1 MLKRSIDTN
10 GLRTG
15 MRGGKKDAPEQ
26 ERVWIWRGAVSAQAG
41 PINRRILIVDDTAA
55 IHADFRKILTPDTS
69 GEADLNSLEQT
80 LFGSR
85 QASHLTF
92 QLDSAYQG
100 QEALKLVQLALEQGK
115 PYALAFI
122 DMRMPPG
129 WDGLETIERLWQA
142 DPNLQIALCTAYTD
156 YSWEAMA
163 ERLEF
168 GDQLLILKKPFD
180 ALEIRQMANALT
192 WKWQLAQD
200 AALKMFNLEQTIEAR
215 VHELLKVSHL
225 LHYDSLTGLPNS
237 TLLGDRLTQH
247 LAACRRHDK
256 KLVVL
261 FLGLDRFKRINN
273 ALGHPAGDEMLKRVG
288 QQLLKNVRGSDSVF
302 RYGSDEFVVILTDI
316 NHPQQTRSIAE
327 KLLGVIRTPQMI
339 AGHDVS
345 VTASMGLS
353 VYPDDGIEAIDLIK
367 KAETA
372 MRNVKDS
379 SPDNFGFFIEAMNA
393 RAREQQS
400 IESGIRQALQRNEF
414 VLHYQPKIALQSGR
428 IVGAEAL
435 VRWQKPGHGWVYP
448 SDFIPVAED
457 SGLIVPLSKWVLA
470 EACRQARQWQA
481 AGLPPIRMSVNTSA
495 IDFRQR
501 HFVESIEQVLADTG
515 LDPCLLELEITE
527 SVLMQ
532 NVDAT
537 MSALQRLKAL
547 GIKLAIDDFGTGY
560 SSLSYLRR
568 FPIDVLKIDQSFIRG
583 LSSDSSDAALVGA
596 IISLGKSLSLNVI
609 AEGVE
614 TAAQLKYLK
623 DHHCEEAQGFYF
635 SEALP
640 APAFARLLSAGLA
653 APWADPSSS
662 SDSPASSTG
671 DNLQ

>member
-1 MLKRSIDTN
+1 MKTPFPQ
-10 GLRTG
+10 T
-15 MRGGKKDAPEQ
+15 
-26 ERVWIWRGAVSAQAG
+26 
-41 PINRRILIVDDTAA
+41 NRRILIIDDTPA

-80 LFGSR
+80 LFGTR
-85 QASHLTF
+85 QAPHLAF
-92 QLDSAYQG
+92 QVDSAYQG
-100 QEALKLVQLALEQGK
+100 QEALKLVQLALEQGR
-115 PYALAFI
+115 PYALAFT

-142 DPNLQIALCTAYTD
+142 DPHLQIALCTAYTD

-200 AALKMFNLEQTIEAR
+200 AALKMLNLEQTIEAR

-225 LHYDSLTGLPNS
+225 LQYDTLTGLPNS
-237 TLLGDRLTQH
+237 TLLGDRLTQYI
-247 LAACRRHDK
+247 AACRRHDK

-327 KLLGVIRTPQMI
+327 KLLDVIRTPQMI

-353 VYPDDGIEAIDLIK
+353 VYPDDGLEAIDLIK
-367 KAETA
+367 NAETA
-372 MRNVKDS
+372 MRSVKDS
-379 SPDNFGFFIEAMNA
+379 GPDNFGFFIEAMNA

-596 IISLGKSLSLNVI
+596 IISLGKSLNLNVI

-640 APAFARLLSAGLA
+640 APAFARLLSAGFA
-653 APWADPSSS
+653 APWADPSTP
-662 SDSPASSTG
+662 SDSPATRTG

>member
-1 MLKRSIDTN
+1 MK
-10 GLRTG
+10 
-15 MRGGKKDAPEQ
+15 APFPQ
-26 ERVWIWRGAVSAQAG
+26 T
-41 PINRRILIVDDTAA
+41 NRRILIVDDTPA
-55 IHADFRKILTPDTS
+55 IHADFRKILTPDTH
-69 GEADLNSLEQT
+69 GEADLNALEQT
-80 LFGSR
+80 LFGTR
-85 QASHLTF
+85 QAPHLTF

-100 QEALKLVQLALEQGK
+100 QEALKLVQNALDEGR
-115 PYALAFI
+115 PYALAFT

-129 WDGLETIERLWQA
+129 WDGLETIEKLWA
-142 DPNLQIALCTAYTD
+142 VDPNLQIALCTAYSD

-180 ALEIRQMANALT
+180 TLEIRQMANALT

-200 AALKMFNLEQTIEAR
+200 AALKMLNLEQTVEAR
-215 VHELLKVSHL
+215 VHELLKVSRL
-225 LHYDSLTGLPNS
+225 LQYDSLTGLPNS
-237 TLLGDRLTQH
+237 TLLGDRLTQS

-256 KLVVL
+256 QLVVM

-288 QQLLKNVRGSDSVF
+288 QQLLACVRESDSVF
-302 RYGSDEFVVILTDI
+302 RYGSDEFVVMLSDI

-327 KLLGVIRTPQMI
+327 KLLLAVRTPQTI
-339 AGHDVS
+339 VGHDVS
-345 VTASMGLS
+345 VTAGLGIS
-353 VYPDDGIEAIDLIK
+353 LYPDDGLEAIELIK

-372 MRNVKDS
+372 MRNAKES
-379 SPDNFGFFIEAMNA
+379 GPNEIGFFIEAMNQ

-400 IESGIRQALQRNEF
+400 IESGIRQALQRHEF
-414 VLHYQPKIALQSGR
+414 VLHYQPKIELASGR
-428 IVGAEAL
+428 VVGAEAL

-448 SDFIPVAED
+448 SEFIPVAED

-470 EACRQARQWQA
+470 EACRQSRDWQQ

-501 HFVESIEQVLADTG
+501 HFVEGIEQVLAQTG
-515 LDPCLLELEITE
+515 LDPRLLELEITE
-527 SVLMQ
+527 GVLMQ

-537 MSALQRLKAL
+537 MSALNRLKAL
-547 GIKLAIDDFGTGY
+547 GVRLAIDDFGTGY

-583 LSSDSSDAALVGA
+583 LSHDSSDAALVGA
-596 IISLGKSLSLNVI
+596 IISLGKSLNLNVI

-614 TAAQLKYLK
+614 TAQQLAFLK
-623 DHHCEEAQGFYF
+623 DHHCEEGQGYYF
-635 SEALP
+635 SKALP
-640 APAFARLLSAGLA
+640 ADRFAQLLGEVRPG
-653 APWADPSSS
+653 PWGMA
-662 SDSPASSTG
+662 
-671 DNLQ
+671 